1 MESNKKTYDYL
12 FKFVMIGDLFVG
24 KSSLL
29 VRFADDYFSE
39 SYTSTVGVDFRF
51 RSIQVNQKLINLQI
65 WDTTGQ
71 EKYKAI
77 TDSYLKKANGVIFVF
92 DITDKDTFIN
102 LHAWVEDIQEKMDQ
116 DVKYVAIANKSDLK
130 DNSSISERDVI

>member
-1 MESNKKTYDYL
+1 MESNKKSYDYL
-12 FKFVMIGDLFVG
+12 FKFVIIGDLFVG

-51 RSIQVNQKLINLQI
+51 RAIQVNEKLINLQI

-77 TDSYLKKANGVIFVF
+77 TDSYLK
-92 DITDKDTFIN
+92 
-102 LHAWVEDIQEKMDQ
+102 
-116 DVKYVAIANKSDLK
+116 
-130 DNSSISERDVI
+130 